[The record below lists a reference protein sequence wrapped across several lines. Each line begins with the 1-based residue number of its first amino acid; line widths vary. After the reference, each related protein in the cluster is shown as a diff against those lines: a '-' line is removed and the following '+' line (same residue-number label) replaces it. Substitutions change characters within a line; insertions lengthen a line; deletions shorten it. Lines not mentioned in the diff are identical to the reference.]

1 MQLIYYA
8 HSYRPIDNPINEFF
22 QELMVDEALTPSL
35 DPQSD
40 RLNAAKPER
49 HLRSTDGMV
58 VVLPQRDP
66 APSEYI
72 RWEIGLGLRARRPQL
87 VFVEDT
93 LADDLVP
100 QGILQRRFSRRR
112 LLREVRDHRAALRIL
127 KSYIGT
133 EPPPTYHPTSL
144 RRRCAVIGSSRL
156 RNQPLEA
163 LQQYLEQCHYSPVVI
178 EPGIRLPDE
187 MAAEESVRR
196 AAMCVAIVEGLTPAE
211 VYLFGAARASL
222 TPTITITLDPAY
234 PYSEATPREYQP
246 RFVPE
251 GDTAEFLATIENEIG
266 IFEEDYL
273 ELKKDW
279 QVHRYRSY
287 RDAVMKTRSAD
298 GNYSGEERQ
307 RAFIVI
313 ENAEVDMSQ
322 NKVEVSNVVGPVN
335 IQSRLDHVTQTVQQL
350 QGWPDARKEELAK
363 LLSELTESLKGV
375 VDTRPDDAERVAKTA
390 ELVVGEATKAN
401 PDKGFLSITTDGLK
415 KAAEAVADIAP
426 VVLSVA
432 GKVATFVAGLA

>member
-8 HSYRPIDNPINEFF
+8 HSYRPIDNTINEFF

-49 HLRSTDGMV
+49 HLRSTDAMV
-58 VVLPQRDP
+58 VVFPQRDP

-100 QGILQRRFSRRR
+100 QGVLQRRFSRRR

-144 RRRCAVIGSSRL
+144 RRRCAVIGVSQLGRGPLKALL
-156 RNQPLEA
+156 R
-163 LQQYLEQCHYSPVVI
+163 YLEKCNYSPVVVK
-178 EPGIRLPDE
+178 PGARLPDE

-196 AAMCVAIVEGLTPAE
+196 ASMCVALVEGLTPAE
-211 VYLFGAARASL
+211 LYLLGAARASL
-222 TPTITITLDPAY
+222 TPTIPITLDAAY
-234 PYSEATPREYQP
+234 PYSKVTPKEYQP
-246 RFVPE
+246 RLVPK
-251 GDTAEFLATIENEIG
+251 GDTADLLRTVEQEIA

-273 ELKKDW
+273 ELKEEW

-287 RDAVMKTRSAD
+287 RDALMRTRPSD
-298 GNYSGEERQ
+298 GNYSHEERQ

-313 ENAEVDMSQ
+313 EKAEVDMST
-322 NKVEVSNVVGPVN
+322 NKVQVSNVVGPVN
-335 IQSRLDHVTQTVQQL
+335 IQSRLDYVTQTVQQL
-350 QGWPDARKEELAK
+350 QGWPDARKEELTK
-363 LLSELTESLKGV
+363 LLVDLTTCLKDV
-375 VDTRPDDAERVAKTA
+375 ADTRPDDAERVSRTA
-390 ELVVGEATKAN
+390 ELVVSEATKAK

-415 KAAEAVADIAP
+415 KAAEAVGDIAP
-426 VVLSVA
+426 TVLTVA